1 MYKEYQNQV
10 KEKLKSAYKEM
21 SDLYEGFKEQKNAK
35 LKKKEHSK
43 ALEQQDAIQ
52 KMQQLAERQQEA
64 LHI

>member
-1 MYKEYQNQV
+1 
-10 KEKLKSAYKEM
+10 M